1 MKKIFLLVF
10 LLGSILS
17 AQVEYS
23 SGKNSFV
30 NSSGFFVDYA
40 GYKSEI
46 ANKTRID
53 VFVQVPYPIISF
65 IKKDDHFQGGF
76 NVTLTFWD
84 EGKNS
89 IIFERNW
96 KEKVTTDE
104 FSQTLAKSNFF
115 ITYKSYDLLPG
126 KYVLKCIVEDSDSR
140 RISSREFPLIVR
152 EISGTLGLSDL
163 MLISE
168 IVKKSEG
175 EKIIP
180 NISGAVTS
188 KRTSLS
194 FYFDIYSS
202 TKEDVVLEYTL
213 NDLKKNVS
221 LRQED
226 PRTIQ
231 PGTNSITHIINNA
244 SFSVGGFSL
253 SITLKDVNR
262 KEITSISKSF
272 VSKIEGIPSSIN
284 DLDKAIA
291 QMLYIASPAEL
302 NYIKEAKE
310 IQDRMDRFM
319 AFWDKK
325 KPNPKDD
332 DNPILNEYYRRV
344 DYANKNFKGFGEGW
358 HSDMGMIFITFGPP
372 SYVERHPLDMNS
384 KPYEIWEY
392 YELNRSFVFLD
403 QTGFGD
409 YRLLDPD
416 FSRWPGY
423 RQ

>member
-1 MKKIFLLVF
+1 MSV
-10 LLGSILS
+10 LS

-23 SGKNSFV
+23 SGKNSPV
-30 NSSGFFVDYA
+30 SSGGFFVDYA

-53 VFVQVPYPIISF
+53 VFVQVPYSNISF
-65 IKKDDHFQGGF
+65 IKKDDGFQGGF
-76 NVTLTFWD
+76 SVTLTYMD
-84 EGKNS
+84 EGKNN

-96 KEKVTTDE
+96 KEKVTTDD

-115 ITYKSYDLLPG
+115 ITYKSYNLSPG
-126 KYVLKCIVEDSDSR
+126 KYFLKCIVEDSDSR
-140 RISSREFPLIVR
+140 RVSSKELPLNVR
-152 EISGTLGLSDL
+152 EIPDTLGLSDL

-168 IVKKSEG
+168 IIKNSEG

-188 KRTSLS
+188 KQTSLS

-221 LRQED
+221 LKQED
-226 PRTIQ
+226 PRTIK
-231 PGTNSITHIINNA
+231 PGTNSITHTINNA
-244 SFSVGGFSL
+244 NFSAGNFSL

-262 KEITSISKSF
+262 KEITSTSKSF
-272 VSKIEGIPSSIN
+272 VSKIEGIPSSIG

-302 NYIKEAKE
+302 DYIKDAKE

-319 AFWDKK
+319 AFWNKK
-325 KPNPKDD
+325 KPNPKVDE
-332 DNPILNEYYRRV
+332 NPILDEYYRRV
-344 DYANKNFKGFGEGW
+344 EYANKNFKGFGEGW

-384 KPYEIWEY
+384 KPYEVWEY
-392 YELNRSFVFLD
+392 YELNRSFVFSD
-403 QTGFGD
+403 QTGFGN
-409 YRLLDPD
+409 YRLVNPD
-416 FSRWPGY
+416 YSRWPGY

>member
-1 MKKIFLLVF
+1 VKKIILLVF
-10 LLGSILS
+10 LFGSILS

-23 SGKNSFV
+23 SGKNTFV

-53 VFVQVPYPIISF
+53 VFVQVPYSNISF
-65 IKKDDHFQGGF
+65 IKKDDRFLGGF

-96 KEKVTTDE
+96 KEKVTTDD

-140 RISSREFPLIVR
+140 RISSREFPLNVR
-152 EISGTLGLSDL
+152 EIPDTLGLSDL

-168 IVKKSEG
+168 IVKNSEG
-175 EKIIP
+175 DKIIP

-188 KRTSLS
+188 KQTSLS

-221 LRQED
+221 LKQED
-226 PRTIQ
+226 PRTIK
-231 PGTNSITHIINNA
+231 PGTNSITHTINNA
-244 SFSVGGFSL
+244 SFSVGNFSL

-262 KEITSISKSF
+262 KEINSTSKSF
-272 VSKIEGIPSSIN
+272 VSKIEGIPSAIN

-291 QMLYIASPAEL
+291 QMIYIASPAEL
-302 NYIKEAKE
+302 DYIKEAKE
-310 IQDRMDRFM
+310 IQERMDRFM
-319 AFWDKK
+319 AFWDKR
-325 KPNPKDD
+325 KPNPKVEE
-332 DNPILNEYYRRV
+332 NPILNEYYRRV
-344 DYANKNFKGFGEGW
+344 EYANKNFKGFGEGW

>member
-1 MKKIFLLVF
+1 MKKIILLVF

-152 EISGTLGLSDL
+152 EITGTLGLSDL

-168 IVKKSEG
+168 IVKNSEG

-188 KRTSLS
+188 KQTSLS
-194 FYFDIYSS
+194 FYFDIYSG

-221 LRQED
+221 LRQEN

-302 NYIKEAKE
+302 DYIKEAKE